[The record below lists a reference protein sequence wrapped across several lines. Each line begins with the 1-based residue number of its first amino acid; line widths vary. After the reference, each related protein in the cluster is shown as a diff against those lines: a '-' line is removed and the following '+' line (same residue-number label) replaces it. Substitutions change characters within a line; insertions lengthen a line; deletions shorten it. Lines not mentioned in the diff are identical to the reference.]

1 MAVRL
6 PDFTALGGQETGAVN
21 VRPGDITPRYYGED
35 PEAAA
40 LARSGAALGTLGTG
54 LQNFSTGL
62 SRLQSE
68 ANLVNAALAQADLH
82 TRLHR
87 TKAAIAAETDP
98 ARLDALYSQ
107 SRAALDSSGELIS
120 DPGYRDLWKAKH
132 TPDVTDVELT
142 AEARQRAVYADRFH
156 ASSNLKGAE
165 LAQTYAQSDD
175 PVVREQARSDLATI
189 YSTQALAGVITQS
202 QAQAAAHKAN
212 QVMVLGR
219 AQNLDAQNRPQEA
232 LAHVMEHQNQL
243 EPDDFDRAVKS
254 LRGPVRRQRGEDLG
268 RAVATGGRT
277 DFGGSQAALS
287 ADFAKAH
294 PEIFGTPEDAGKN
307 LDAVVAPGGASFQV
321 NKKVAPQI
329 QGFINELEGMGYKID
344 QETSGGYNNRNK
356 VGVNTSEKSE
366 HAFGTA
372 IDINTDKNK
381 QADTLITD
389 LPPNIGDV
397 AAKWGLKWGGTFEGK
412 KDAMHFEVAQL
423 LPGGKPDT
431 AMAMPGKP
439 TADDPRGMIPVIRAA
454 AAKYGHDPDVAIRVA
469 RAEGLTEPLGDGGK
483 SGGAFQLFTGGGL
496 GNEFQQQT
504 GLDPLD
510 PKNEPATID
519 WAMQNLDR
527 TGWGPYRGAAAAGV
541 GVQQGIAARHVG
553 PPTLEE
559 QFATIDAAAG
569 YSDEEKDIA
578 KVRAQHID
586 SQRRVAMRGEIAT
599 VKKLMGD
606 DLASLEQTGQAIP
619 ELTYDRVNASY
630 GPEVADNWQTERNLA
645 QNFYEQT
652 GDFAQLPT
660 FELNQRLDQLRTA
673 GAGQPGFAQRQRLYE
688 QAARKADAI
697 DKLRTTDPSQAVARF
712 PEVIAASQ
720 GADLNR
726 PETYQP
732 LVLARMKAM
741 DSLGLSFDAQ
751 IPITR
756 QEATMLYRPIG
767 EALRNGNERLARQE
781 MDKTVR
787 YLETG
792 WGGQDTKAL
801 GMVLAAGH
809 ANERTHD
816 MAASALKA
824 LAKSHEPTPAQLR
837 AIDDARVGRGV
848 AEAFGG
854 IAPPSLPSP
863 RPGETYLG
871 QPLTGMAPG
880 PPRPGQGGD
889 FTPGGAYAPPVAGPP
904 APSYPVPIPAHIKN
918 LRQHPETANYF
929 DAVYGHGAAMRV
941 LGIAPPMVPPP

>member
-1 MAVRL
+1 VAVRL
-6 PDFTALGGQETGAVN
+6 PDFTSLGGVETGAVN

-54 LQNFSTGL
+54 LQNFGTGL

-82 TRLHR
+82 TRLDR

-98 ARLDALYSQ
+98 TKIDALYSQ
-107 SRAALDSSGELIS
+107 LQTHLDSSGELIADS
-120 DPGYRDLWKAKH
+120 GFRNLWKAKH
-132 TPDVTDVELT
+132 TPEVTNVGLV

-156 ASSNLKGAE
+156 ASSNLKAE
-165 LAQTYAQSDD
+165 ELVQKYAQSDD
-175 PVVREQARSDLATI
+175 PAAREQARSDLATI
-189 YSTQALAGVITQS
+189 YSTQALAGTLTQT

-212 QVMVLGR
+212 QAMILGR

-243 EPDDFDRAVKS
+243 EPDDLDRAVKA

-277 DFGGSQAALS
+277 DFGGPVGPPPGGPVDPAQFTAEATSQGVDPALVHAT
-287 ADFAKAH
+287 ADI
-294 PEIFGTPEDAGKN
+294 ESSYGKN
-307 LDAVVAPGGASFQV
+307 TGNKISPSNTGIFQRAPADKPGGMNDSYENQIKLGVGDLVKERDGLRNSLGREPTNAEVYLAHQQGVSGATKLLNNPNTPAGQLVPAVNISNNAGDPSKPAS
-321 NKKVAPQI
+321 
-329 QGFINELEGMGYKID
+329 
-344 QETSGGYNNRNK
+344 
-356 VGVNTSEKSE
+356 
-366 HAFGTA
+366 AFVQHW
-372 IDINTDKNK
+372 K
-381 QADTLITD
+381 QAYDRREAPFRGIQAETPGRATDETLPAAAV
-389 LPPNIGDV
+389 LPP
-397 AAKWGLKWGGTFEGK
+397 A
-412 KDAMHFEVAQL
+412 
-423 LPGGKPDT
+423 
-431 AMAMPGKP
+431 
-439 TADDPRGMIPVIRAA
+439 
-454 AAKYGHDPDVAIRVA
+454 
-469 RAEGLTEPLGDGGK
+469 
-483 SGGAFQLFTGGGL
+483 S
-496 GNEFQQQT
+496 
-504 GLDPLD
+504 
-510 PKNEPATID
+510 
-519 WAMQNLDR
+519 
-527 TGWGPYRGAAAAGV
+527 
-541 GVQQGIAARHVG
+541 HVG

-559 QFATIDAAAG
+559 QFATIDATPG

-652 GDFAQLPT
+652 SDFAQLPT
-660 FELNQRLDQLRTA
+660 FDLNQRLDQLRTA
-673 GAGQPGFAQRQRLYE
+673 GAGQPGFAQRQRLYLQAE
-688 QAARKADAI
+688 QKARQI
-697 DKLRTTDPSQAVARF
+697 EQVRLTDPATAVARF
-712 PEVIAASQ
+712 PEVMAASQ

-741 DSLGLSFDAQ
+741 DSLGLPFDAQ

-756 QEATMLYRPIG
+756 QEATLMWRPIG

-781 MDKTVR
+781 VEKTVR

-801 GMVLAAGH
+801 GFVLAVGH

-854 IAPPSLPSP
+854 MAPPSYPAP

-871 QPLTGMAPG
+871 QPLTGMVPG
-880 PPRPGQGGD
+880 PPRPGQGTAD

-941 LGIAPPMVPPP
+941 LGIAPPLIPAATP